1 MDYEIKILLNRLVEE
16 IGKLNSP
23 DWWVIGITIANA
35 LMMVWLG
42 WRQYKL
48 QQRQTEAQE
57 YELYR
62 KLTYIIKEIHYEV
75 KYVMCE
81 FYYYLNNQIP
91 IQGNYDY
98 WSLTAKKFNELRRQI
113 EDYEIDVELKF
124 SKKDFINIEAY
135 KATVISTILFCN
147 LCKSLFLENEITQVS
162 PCIKMEKPYEESV
175 AKLSCYVSESNRQ
188 HFYHSLLAFL
198 LAKDSINEE
207 ETILKIK
214 KRSKID

>member
-1 MDYEIKILLNRLVEE
+1 MDYETKILLHRLVEGVE
-16 IGKLNSP
+16 KLNSP
-23 DWWVIGITIANA
+23 DWWVIGITIVNA
-35 LMMVWLG
+35 FIMAWLG

-48 QQRQTEAQE
+48 QKRQTEVLE
-57 YELYR
+57 DDLYR
-62 KLTYIIKEIHYEV
+62 KLTYTIKEIHYEV
-75 KYVMCE
+75 KYVMYE
-81 FYYYLNNQIP
+81 FYYYLNNQVP

-98 WSLTAKKFNELRRQI
+98 WSLTVKKFNELRRQL

-124 SKKDFINIEAY
+124 SKKDFVNIESY
-135 KATVISTILFCN
+135 KSTVTSTILFCN
-147 LCKSLFLENEITQVS
+147 LCKSLFLENKITKVI
-162 PCIKMEKPYEESV
+162 PHIEMVKPYEESV
-175 AKLSCYVSESNRQ
+175 DKLSCYVDEDNRQ